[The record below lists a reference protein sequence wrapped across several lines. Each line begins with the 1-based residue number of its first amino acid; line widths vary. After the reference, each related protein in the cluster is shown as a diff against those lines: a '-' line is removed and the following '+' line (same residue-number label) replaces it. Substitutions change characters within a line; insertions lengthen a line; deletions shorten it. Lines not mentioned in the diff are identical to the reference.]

1 MIKKQLII
9 LVLLFCCSSCSV
21 FAKPMK
27 IEYLLPEGFTGGVI
41 ILYNQPDSV
50 TPAVSKDG
58 TIRYYIP
65 KNGFLKVN
73 TNEPEEI
80 YNYSFCY
87 VDAKNNLTQIE
98 YIQPQGSTVSERGG
112 LRSVDTITEDETNN
126 KVFAMN
132 HRSIGFEANGNKGPL
147 YAFSVGL
154 PKDSRS
160 IYIDIDFRIG
170 EIREELSNKS
180 PSKQ

>member
-1 MIKKQLII
+1 MP
-9 LVLLFCCSSCSV
+9 
-21 FAKPMK
+21 A
-27 IEYLLPEGFTGGVI
+27 GFTGGVI
-41 ILYNQPDSV
+41 ILYNQPDGV

-80 YNYSFCY
+80 YNYSFYY
-87 VDAKNNLTQIE
+87 VDAKNNITRLE
-98 YIQPQGSTVSERGG
+98 YILPQGSSMSKFIN
-112 LRSVDTITEDETNN
+112 LRSVDTISEDETNN
-126 KVFAMN
+126 KIFVMN

-154 PKDSRS
+154 PKDSRH
-160 IYIDIDFRIG
+160 IYLQTLDKRD
-170 EIREELSNKS
+170 EIEERLSNKR
-180 PSKQ
+180 P